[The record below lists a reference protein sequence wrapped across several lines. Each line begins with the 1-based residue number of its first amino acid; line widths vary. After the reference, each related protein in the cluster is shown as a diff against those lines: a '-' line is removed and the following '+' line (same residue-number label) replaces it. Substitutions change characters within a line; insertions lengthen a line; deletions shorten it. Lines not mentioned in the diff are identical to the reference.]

1 MDRPAA
7 LNAISTAQ
15 ATAMIAA
22 CADVVRRP
30 GVRAV
35 VISSALPT
43 AFCVGADLKE
53 RATLSDEDLRD
64 QRVVFRA
71 CFAAVR
77 DLGVPVVAA
86 VDGFALGG
94 GCELA
99 LSADLIVAGASATF
113 ALPEV
118 GVGLVPG
125 GGGTQLLT
133 RRLGYARA
141 ADLILTARRVDA
153 AEAYRLGLV
162 DRLTDAGAAIA
173 AAVALATLIAERSP
187 TAVRAAREAMRT
199 GDDVGLAEGLEIED
213 AAWRTAAFSPDRV
226 EGIAAFVG
234 KRAPTWADASPGPA
248 GADGRE

>member
-7 LNAISTAQ
+7 LNAISTDQ
-15 ATAMIAA
+15 AAAIVAA
-22 CADVVRRP
+22 CHEVVEHP

-53 RATLSDEDLRD
+53 RAGFSDDQLREN
-64 QRVVFRA
+64 RVAIRA

-77 DLGVPVVAA
+77 DLPVPVVAA
-86 VDGFALGG
+86 VDGYALGG

-99 LSADLIVAGASATF
+99 LSADLIVAGEAATF

-125 GGGTQLLT
+125 AGGTQLLT

-162 DRLTDAGAAIA
+162 DRLTGAGESVP
-173 AAVALATLIAERSP
+173 VALELAGLIAERSP
-187 TAVRAAREAMRT
+187 IAVRAARTAMRA
-199 GDDVGLAEGLEIED
+199 GADVALAEGLELED
-213 AAWRTAAFSPDRV
+213 AAWRAAAFSPDRA
-226 EGIAAFVG
+226 EGIAAFVA
-234 KRAPTWADASPGPA
+234 KRAPVWVDAPGRGGPA
-248 GADGRE
+248 